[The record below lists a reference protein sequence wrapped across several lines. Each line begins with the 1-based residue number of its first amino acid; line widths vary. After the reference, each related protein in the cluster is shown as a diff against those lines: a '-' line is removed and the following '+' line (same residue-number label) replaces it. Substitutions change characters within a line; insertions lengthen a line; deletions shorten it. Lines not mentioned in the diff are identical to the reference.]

1 MCDNVRRREEE
12 GGGGRR
18 REEEGGGGRRREE
31 EGGGRRRGG
40 EGAGCSYSPAPA
52 ETVVHHPVCRGRRK
66 VKSVHTVSALIIK
79 LFVGQYS
86 SRRHCQ
92 HHVQLLLCT

>member
-12 GGGGRR
+12 GGGG
-18 REEEGGGGRRREE
+18 GGGGRRREE
-31 EGGGRRRGG
+31 EGGGGG
-40 EGAGCSYSPAPA
+40 EGAGCSYSPALV